1 MDVYG
6 APPAGLSGDYYGG
19 HPFGVL
25 AEELATEGV
34 DGPGY
39 LAPCVTLPADAGK
52 RVRGP
57 ITRWPAA
64 GLTVYAD
71 GAFDYPA
78 ESPSDYALFWLIV
91 DGEPST
97 QDIGFGSG
105 IGRIDLNV
113 GSGLSGN
120 VQLDD
125 VQPGGTLM
133 GAVTLGGNVQLD
145 DAQGGGGMVGVL
157 RQVRAPISA
166 TGARPLQRST
176 ARRPKQ

>member
-1 MDVYG
+1 MEVYG
-6 APPAGLSGDYYGG
+6 APPLGLDGGYYGG
-19 HPFGVL
+19 HALGVL
-25 AEELATEGV
+25 AEQLATEGV

-91 DGEPST
+91 DGEPSAL
-97 QDIGFGSG
+97 DIGFGAG
-105 IGRIDLNV
+105 IGRIELNV

-133 GAVTLGGNVQLD
+133 GAVTLGGDVTLD
-145 DAQGGGGMVGVL
+145 DAQGGGGIVGVL
-157 RQVRAPISA
+157 RQVRASLRSG
-166 TGARPLQRST
+166 GARPLQRAG